1 MKFWHTMMRVKDLD
15 ISLDFFINKLW
26 LFETSRRD
34 SEIWRFTNV
43 FLGINKWERQIE
55 LTYNWDNTEDYSKG
69 KNMWHIA
76 FEVENIYETC
86 EQLMKAGIIINRPPR
101 DGYMAFINSPD
112 NVSIELLQT
121 GDKLELKEPWL
132 SMENIGSW

>member
-1 MKFWHTMMRVKDLD
+1 MKFGHTMMRVKDLD

-34 SEIWRFTNV
+34 SEVWRFTNV

-55 LTYNWDNTEDYSKG
+55 LTYNWDNTEDYLKG
-69 KNMWHIA
+69 RNMWHIA

-86 EQLMKAGIIINRPPR
+86 KQLIRDGIIINRPPR

-112 NVSIELLQT
+112 NVSIELLQS
-121 GDKLELKEPWL
+121 GDKLELMEPWL